1 MTSIFSAGQSI
12 SSIGKSMTAIARV
25 EEHLATFMKKA
36 SANRRAAS
44 VIYFEKFFQRM
55 GPNLPTCV
63 MDTATLLFHRCHEYR
78 DEIRDEL
85 ESTVAYV
92 ADAGR
97 WVVGMGDWNSKME
110 KRLNQISE
118 LVLLANTLLMEYAV
132 TGQVGAEGCREDLD
146 AYLQILSATVTLKN
160 APVKGKGTN
169 TAVSDGWPPV
179 ARAQSTT
186 AAEFSS
192 EMSAL
197 GTEITGA
204 FSEMFGN
211 KEFGRSTSSGT
222 IGQSSR
228 AQTSVRAEA
237 DNDAMNPFTD
247 SYRRPVDPYT
257 TAVSSA
263 GASASSSVQ
272 SLPNG
277 SSGGVGV
284 VPEYPLSDGDT
295 PEGPLSPVSMGEY
308 ECLEIDSIPKY
319 AAFKTSAQL
328 AARRQ
333 YTLSTGTNSLA
344 ASMTS
349 DGGRSVYS
357 ESSAE
362 YHELFPLPPS
372 SALAVSKS
380 LSSLDATSSLKKKPS
395 MKPIMDM
402 TYSYDF
408 QCEVAHN
415 PFLSPNTP
423 GLMVSPPQ
431 VPTGAD
437 LQNLSS
443 SEQQSTQSSNEH
455 TPSSPSMAGAATNV
469 ESDQRRTPDVTTSAA
484 ATIGIPVS
492 GPVLG
497 TVPPPPTLYQ
507 AIDYTQAPPEAHAAL
522 IDAQVSANSVQSHNV
537 SGRVEA
543 EASRGTVIASAAEQ
557 DHHDS
562 DNEYDLFGVSKS

>member
-25 EEHLATFMKKA
+25 EEHLATFMKK
-36 SANRRAAS
+36 

-63 MDTATLLFHRCHEYR
+63 MDTATLLFHRCYEYR

-118 LVLLANTLLMEYAV
+118 LVLLANTLLTEYAV

-160 APVKGKGTN
+160 APVNGKGTN
-169 TAVSDGWPPV
+169 TAVLDGRPPV

-211 KEFGRSTSSGT
+211 KEF
-222 IGQSSR
+222 
-228 AQTSVRAEA
+228 EA

-380 LSSLDATSSLKKKPS
+380 LSSLDATSSLKKKPP

-402 TYSYDF
+402 NYSYDF

-431 VPTGAD
+431 APTGAD

-507 AIDYTQAPPEAHAAL
+507 AIDYTQAQPEAHAAL

-537 SGRVEA
+537 SERVEA

>member
-25 EEHLATFMKKA
+25 EEHLATFMKK
-36 SANRRAAS
+36 

-55 GPNLPTCV
+55 GPNLPVCV
-63 MDTATLLFHRCHEYR
+63 MDTATLLFQRCYEYR

-85 ESTVAYV
+85 ESSVAYV

-118 LVLLANTLLMEYAV
+118 LVMLANTLLTEYAV
-132 TGQVGAEGCREDLD
+132 TGEIGAEGCRDELG

-160 APVKGKGTN
+160 APVNGKAEVT
-169 TAVSDGWPPV
+169 TTTDGRPPV
-179 ARAQSTT
+179 TRAQSTT

-211 KEFGRSTSSGT
+211 DLGRSTASGT
-222 IGQSSR
+222 IGQTSR
-228 AQTSVRAEA
+228 PQA
-237 DNDAMNPFTD
+237 DNDAMNPFTN
-247 SYRRPVDPYT
+247 SYRRPVDPYAT
-257 TAVSSA
+257 SSA

-272 SLPNG
+272 SLPDALARG
-277 SSGGVGV
+277 AATTVGTG
-284 VPEYPLSDGDT
+284 PEYPLSDGDT

-308 ECLEIDSIPKY
+308 ECLEMDSIPKY
-319 AAFKTSAQL
+319 AAFKSSAQL

-333 YTLSTGTNSLA
+333 FTHGSGNASLA
-344 ASMTS
+344 TSMTS
-349 DGGRSVYS
+349 DGWRSAYS

-362 YHELFPLPPS
+362 YHDLFPLPPS
-372 SALAVSKS
+372 SSQAASRS
-380 LSSLDATSSLKKKPS
+380 LSSLDAQTKKQPA
-395 MKPIMDM
+395 KPIMDM
-402 TYSYDF
+402 NYSYDF

-423 GLMVSPPQ
+423 GLAVTPGGEGSTGPEQAPPFSLKEQ
-431 VPTGAD
+431 STPSINGHTRTAA
-437 LQNLSS
+437 LSS
-443 SEQQSTQSSNEH
+443 SDPPPPPAPATMGATAVSKQTHTLASST
-455 TPSSPSMAGAATNV
+455 PAT
-469 ESDQRRTPDVTTSAA
+469 TAIAPVTE
-484 ATIGIPVS
+484 
-492 GPVLG
+492 PVLG
-497 TVPPPPTLYQ
+497 TVGPTPTLHP
-507 AIDYTQAPPEAHAAL
+507 AIDYAQAPVSAQAWGVNGMQTHAASEEDETKAL
-522 IDAQVSANSVQSHNV
+522 VAAL
-537 SGRVEA
+537 R
-543 EASRGTVIASAAEQ
+543 ASAAEQ

-562 DNEYDLFGVSKS
+562 DHEYDLFGVGKP

>member
-63 MDTATLLFHRCHEYR
+63 MDTATLLFHRCYEYR

-118 LVLLANTLLMEYAV
+118 LVLLANTLLTEYAV
-132 TGQVGAEGCREDLD
+132 TGQVGAEGCREGLD

-160 APVKGKGTN
+160 APVNGME
-169 TAVSDGWPPV
+169 
-179 ARAQSTT
+179 RSTT

-247 SYRRPVDPYT
+247 SSKQFGCFGQQQRAEP
-257 TAVSSA
+257 AEWII
-263 GASASSSVQ
+263 
-272 SLPNG
+272 
-277 SSGGVGV
+277 GGVGV

-295 PEGPLSPVSMGEY
+295 PEGPLSPVSMGE
-308 ECLEIDSIPKY
+308 
-319 AAFKTSAQL
+319 
-328 AARRQ
+328 RQ

-380 LSSLDATSSLKKKPS
+380 LSSLDATSSLKKKPP

-402 TYSYDF
+402 NYSYDF

-455 TPSSPSMAGAATNV
+455 TPSSPSIAGAATNV
-469 ESDQRRTPDVTTSAA
+469 ESDQRRTPD
-484 ATIGIPVS
+484 
-492 GPVLG
+492 
-497 TVPPPPTLYQ
+497 
-507 AIDYTQAPPEAHAAL
+507 
-522 IDAQVSANSVQSHNV
+522 
-537 SGRVEA
+537 
-543 EASRGTVIASAAEQ
+543 
-557 DHHDS
+557 
-562 DNEYDLFGVSKS
+562 

>member
-63 MDTATLLFHRCHEYR
+63 MDTATLLFHRCYEYR

-118 LVLLANTLLMEYAV
+118 LVLLANTLLTEYAV
-132 TGQVGAEGCREDLD
+132 TGQVGAEGCREGLD

-160 APVKGKGTN
+160 APVNGKGTN
-169 TAVSDGWPPV
+169 TAVSDGRPPV

-257 TAVSSA
+257 TAVSSS

-380 LSSLDATSSLKKKPS
+380 LSSLDATSSLKKKPP

-402 TYSYDF
+402 NYSYDF

-431 VPTGAD
+431 APLELTCKICRHR
-437 LQNLSS
+437 NSNRLSRAMS
-443 SEQQSTQSSNEH
+443 IRHLRRLCRSCYKCRVRSETH
-455 TPSSPSMAGAATNV
+455 A
-469 ESDQRRTPDVTTSAA
+469 RLTTSAA

-507 AIDYTQAPPEAHAAL
+507 AIDYTQAQPEAHAAL

-537 SGRVEA
+537 SERVEA
-543 EASRGTVIASAAEQ
+543 EASRGTVIESAAEQ